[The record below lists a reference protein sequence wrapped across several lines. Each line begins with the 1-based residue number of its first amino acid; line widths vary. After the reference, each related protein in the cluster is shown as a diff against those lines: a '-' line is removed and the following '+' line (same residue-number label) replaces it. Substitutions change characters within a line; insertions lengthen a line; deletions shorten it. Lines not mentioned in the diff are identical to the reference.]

1 MSDALERLC
10 ADQSKRLGAALTR
23 LVDAKAA
30 DELVSGLARRRA
42 AVWVESLGDMP
53 IGFADLRAQAADAHG
68 RGLPL
73 VVGNSLAT
81 SFGCPACRLGAD
93 VVVEFLTR
101 VWPEG
106 TGRCVALSA
115 SRVCPPDLR
124 AALEALPPATLDGS
138 AVTSLVAALAAF
150 PARRRREDDAA
161 QVVAAYL
168 LCHPLVVAVSYPGLK
183 ANPSFRAA
191 ASQLTGG
198 FGPVVDYRV
207 RGAAAWG
214 RVRCDAGD
222 PRAQAVSLEG
232 RLSQLSR

>member
-30 DELVSGLARRRA
+30 DELVSGLAQRRT
-42 AVWVESLGDMP
+42 AVWVESLGGMP
-53 IGFADLRAQAADAHG
+53 VSFVDLRAQAANAHEL
-68 RGLPL
+68 GLPL

-93 VVVEFLTR
+93 VVVEQLAR

-106 TGRCVALSA
+106 TGHHVALSVSKA
-115 SRVCPPDLR
+115 CPSDLR
-124 AALEALPPATLDGS
+124 AALEALPPAILDDS

-168 LCHPLVVAVSYPGLK
+168 SCHPLVVAVSYPGLK
-183 ANPSFRAA
+183 AHPSFRAA
-191 ASQLTGG
+191 ASQLAGG

-207 RGAAAWG
+207 RDGAAWE

-222 PRAQAVSLEG
+222 SKAQVVSLEG
-232 RLSQLSR
+232 RLSQLS

>member
-23 LVDAKAA
+23 LVDAEAA
-30 DELVSGLARRRA
+30 DELVSGLAQRRA

-73 VVGNSLAT
+73 VVENSLAT

-93 VVVEFLTR
+93 VVVECLTR
-101 VWPEG
+101 AWPEG
-106 TGRCVALSA
+106 TGRCVALSVSKA
-115 SRVCPPDLR
+115 CPSDLR
-124 AALEALPPATLDGS
+124 VALAALPSAVFDDT

-168 LCHPLVVAVSYPGLK
+168 SCHPLVVAVSYPGLK
-183 ANPSFRAA
+183 ANPSFKAA

-207 RGAAAWG
+207 RGAAAWE

-222 PRAQAVSLEG
+222 PKAQVVSLEG
-232 RLSQLSR
+232 RLSQLS

>member
-23 LVDAKAA
+23 LVDAKAV
-30 DELVSGLARRRA
+30 DELVSGLAQRRA

-53 IGFADLRAQAADAHG
+53 ISFADLRAQAADAHEL
-68 RGLPL
+68 GLPL
-73 VVGNSLAT
+73 VVENSLAT

-93 VVVEFLTR
+93 VVVEQLAR

-106 TGRCVALSA
+106 TGHHVALSVSKA
-115 SRVCPPDLR
+115 CPSDLR
-124 AALEALPPATLDGS
+124 AALEALPPAILDDS

-168 LCHPLVVAVSYPGLK
+168 SCHPLVVAVSYPGLK
-183 ANPSFRAA
+183 AHPSFRAA
-191 ASQLTGG
+191 ASQLAGG

-207 RGAAAWG
+207 RDGAAWE

-222 PRAQAVSLEG
+222 SKAQVVSLEG
-232 RLSQLSR
+232 RLLRLS

>member
-53 IGFADLRAQAADAHG
+53 IGFADLRAQAADAHE

-73 VVGNSLAT
+73 VVENSLAT

-93 VVVEFLTR
+93 VVVECLTR
-101 VWPEG
+101 AWPEG

-124 AALEALPPATLDGS
+124 VALAALPSAVFDNT

-168 LCHPLVVAVSYPGLK
+168 SCHPLVVAVSYPGLK
-183 ANPSFRAA
+183 ANPSFKAA

-198 FGPVVDYRV
+198 FGPVVDYRI
-207 RGAAAWG
+207 RGAAAWE

-222 PRAQAVSLEG
+222 PKAQAVSLER
-232 RLSQLSR
+232 RLSQLS

>member
-23 LVDAKAA
+23 LVDAEAA
-30 DELVSGLARRRA
+30 DELVSGLAQRRT
-42 AVWVESLGDMP
+42 AVCVESLGGMP
-53 IGFADLRAQAADAHG
+53 VSFADLRAQAANAHEL
-68 RGLPL
+68 GLPL

-93 VVVEFLTR
+93 VVVEQLAR

-106 TGRCVALSA
+106 TGHHVALSVSKA
-115 SRVCPPDLR
+115 CPSDLR
-124 AALEALPPATLDGS
+124 VALAALPPAILDDS

-168 LCHPLVVAVSYPGLK
+168 SCHPLVVAVSYPGLK
-183 ANPSFRAA
+183 AHPSFRVA
-191 ASQLTGG
+191 ASQLAGG

-207 RGAAAWG
+207 RGAAAWE

-222 PRAQAVSLEG
+222 PKAQVVSLEG
-232 RLSQLSR
+232 RFLRLS

>member
-23 LVDAKAA
+23 LVDAEAA
-30 DELVSGLARRRA
+30 DELVSGLAQRRA

-53 IGFADLRAQAADAHG
+53 IGFADLRAQAAGAHG

-93 VVVEFLTR
+93 VVVEQLAR

-106 TGRCVALSA
+106 TGHHVALSA
-115 SRVCPPDLR
+115 SKACPPDLR
-124 AALEALPPATLDGS
+124 VALAALPSAILDDS
-138 AVTSLVAALAAF
+138 TVTSLVAALAAF

-183 ANPSFRAA
+183 ANPSFKAA

-198 FGPVVDYRV
+198 FGPVVDYRI
-207 RGAAAWG
+207 RGAAAWE

-222 PRAQAVSLEG
+222 PKAQVVSLEG
-232 RLSQLSR
+232 RLSQLS

>member
-23 LVDAKAA
+23 LVDVEAA
-30 DELVSGLARRRA
+30 DELVSGLAQRRA

-68 RGLPL
+68 LGLPL
-73 VVGNSLAT
+73 VVENSLAT

-106 TGRCVALSA
+106 TGHHVALSVSKA
-115 SRVCPPDLR
+115 CPSDLR
-124 AALEALPPATLDGS
+124 AALEALPPAILDDS

-168 LCHPLVVAVSYPGLK
+168 SCHPLVVAVSYPGLK
-183 ANPSFRAA
+183 AHPSFRVA
-191 ASQLTGG
+191 ASQLAGG

-207 RGAAAWG
+207 RGAAAWE

-222 PRAQAVSLEG
+222 PKAQVVSLEG
-232 RLSQLSR
+232 RLSQLS

>member
-73 VVGNSLAT
+73 VVENSLAT

-93 VVVEFLTR
+93 VVVECLTR
-101 VWPEG
+101 AWPEG

-124 AALEALPPATLDGS
+124 VALAALPSAVFDNT

-168 LCHPLVVAVSYPGLK
+168 SCHPLVVAVSYPGLK
-183 ANPSFRAA
+183 ANPSFKAA

-207 RGAAAWG
+207 RGAAAWE

-222 PRAQAVSLEG
+222 PKAQAVSLER
-232 RLSQLSR
+232 RLSQLS

>member
-168 LCHPLVVAVSYPGLK
+168 SCHPLVVAVSYPGLK

-198 FGPVVDYRV
+198 FGPVVDYRI

-222 PRAQAVSLEG
+222 PRAQAVSLER
-232 RLSQLSR
+232 RLSQLS

>member
-23 LVDAKAA
+23 LVDAEAA
-30 DELVSGLARRRA
+30 DELVSGLAQRRA

-73 VVGNSLAT
+73 VVENSLAT

-93 VVVEFLTR
+93 VVVECLTR
-101 VWPEG
+101 AWPEG
-106 TGRCVALSA
+106 RGCYVSLSA
-115 SRVCPPDLR
+115 SMACLPDLPVAL
-124 AALEALPPATLDGS
+124 AALPSAVFDDT

-168 LCHPLVVAVSYPGLK
+168 SCHPLVVAVSYPGLK
-183 ANPSFRAA
+183 ANPSFKAA

-207 RGAAAWG
+207 RGAAAWE

-222 PRAQAVSLEG
+222 PKVQVVSLEG
-232 RLSQLSR
+232 RLSQLS

>member
-23 LVDAKAA
+23 LVDAEAT
-30 DELVSGLARRRA
+30 DELVSGLAQRRA

-73 VVGNSLAT
+73 VVENSLAT

-93 VVVEFLTR
+93 VVVECLTR

-106 TGRCVALSA
+106 TGRCVALSVSKA
-115 SRVCPPDLR
+115 CPSDLR
-124 AALEALPPATLDGS
+124 VALAALPSAVFDDT

-168 LCHPLVVAVSYPGLK
+168 SCHPLVVAVSYPGLK
-183 ANPSFRAA
+183 ANPSFKAA

-207 RGAAAWG
+207 RGAAAWE

-222 PRAQAVSLEG
+222 PKAQVVSLEG
-232 RLSQLSR
+232 RLSQLS

>member
-23 LVDAKAA
+23 LVDAEAA
-30 DELVSGLARRRA
+30 DELVSGLAQRRA

-53 IGFADLRAQAADAHG
+53 IGFADLRAQAADAHEL
-68 RGLPL
+68 GLPL

-93 VVVEFLTR
+93 VVVEQLAR

-106 TGRCVALSA
+106 TGRCVALSVSKA
-115 SRVCPPDLR
+115 CPSDLC
-124 AALEALPPATLDGS
+124 AAPEALPPAILDDS

-150 PARRRREDDAA
+150 PVRRRREDDAA

-168 LCHPLVVAVSYPGLK
+168 SCHPLVVAVSYPGLK
-183 ANPSFRAA
+183 AHPSFRAA
-191 ASQLTGG
+191 ASQLVGG

-207 RGAAAWG
+207 RGAAAWE

-222 PRAQAVSLEG
+222 PKAQVVSLEG
-232 RLSQLSR
+232 RLSQLS

>member
-23 LVDAKAA
+23 LVDAEAA
-30 DELVSGLARRRA
+30 DELVSGLAQRRA

-73 VVGNSLAT
+73 VVENSLAT

-93 VVVEFLTR
+93 VVVECLTR
-101 VWPEG
+101 AWPEG
-106 TGRCVALSA
+106 TGRCVALSVSKA
-115 SRVCPPDLR
+115 CPSDLR
-124 AALEALPPATLDGS
+124 VALAALPSAVFDDT
-138 AVTSLVAALAAF
+138 AVTSLVAALVAF

-168 LCHPLVVAVSYPGLK
+168 SCHPLVVAVSYPGLK
-183 ANPSFRAA
+183 ANPSFKAA

-207 RGAAAWG
+207 RGAAAWE

-222 PRAQAVSLEG
+222 PKAQVVSLEG
-232 RLSQLSR
+232 RLSQLS

>member
-30 DELVSGLARRRA
+30 DELVSGLVQRRA

-73 VVGNSLAT
+73 VVENSLAT

-93 VVVEFLTR
+93 VVVECLTR
-101 VWPEG
+101 AWPEG

-115 SRVCPPDLR
+115 SKACPSDLR
-124 AALEALPPATLDGS
+124 VALAALPSAVFDDT

-168 LCHPLVVAVSYPGLK
+168 SCHPLVVAVSYPGLK
-183 ANPSFRAA
+183 ANPSFKAA

-198 FGPVVDYRV
+198 FGSVVDYRV
-207 RGAAAWG
+207 RGTAAWE

-222 PRAQAVSLEG
+222 PKAQVVSLEG
-232 RLSQLSR
+232 RLSQLS